1 MVSMDAYSS
10 FMLTLTGYITTIII
24 FHCYILKASKMYMQ
38 RCIEMLFN
46 SLTIPNNIK
55 ITSHCCAQMLKEG
68 GYKAE
73 LPQIMDSSC
82 TLS

>member
-1 MVSMDAYSS
+1 
-10 FMLTLTGYITTIII
+10 
-24 FHCYILKASKMYMQ
+24 MYMQ
-38 RCIEMLFN
+38 RRIEILFN
-46 SLTIPNNIK
+46 SLTRPNNVK
-55 ITSHCCAQMLKEG
+55 ITNNCCAQMLKEG